1 MNLKTEILRRIWQ
14 YVETSNPGTLI
25 RLSDQEIV
33 ENLTKQVKNTLL
45 LSSEDINTLSRYL
58 EARIPLI
65 RDLAYSK
72 LAVS

>member
-14 YVETSNPGTLI
+14 SVETSNPGALI

-33 ENLTKQVKNTLL
+33 ENLTSQVKNTLP
-45 LSSEDINTLSRYL
+45 LSSEDINILGRYL